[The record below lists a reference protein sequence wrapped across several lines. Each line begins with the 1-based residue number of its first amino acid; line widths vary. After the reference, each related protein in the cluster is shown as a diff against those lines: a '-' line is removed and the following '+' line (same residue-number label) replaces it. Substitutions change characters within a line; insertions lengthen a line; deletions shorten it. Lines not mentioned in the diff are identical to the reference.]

1 MASIAILGAGGWGT
15 ALAIMTDQAGH
26 TVTLWSAFSEE
37 IEQLRRDHEH
47 KKLLNGIPI
56 RPSVRLTDDL
66 NDIQS
71 HDLYILAAPSYATRE
86 VAAGIKDFLPEDALI
101 VNASKGL
108 ENETF
113 KRLSEVISEE
123 LPGCRVVALSG
134 PSHAEE
140 VAQGMPTSLVAAG
153 ENRGAAEQVQDY
165 LSNPNFRV
173 YTSTDIIGVELGGCV
188 KNVIALS
195 AGICD
200 GMGLGDNTKSALIT
214 RGLSEMAR
222 LGTAMGGVA
231 ATFSGLSGIG
241 DLIVTCTSMHSR
253 NRRAGILVGQG
264 VAPAQAVERIGTVEG
279 YHAARLVYQ
288 LGKKHGVELPIT
300 EQSYLVMY
308 EGKNPEQAVSD
319 LMGRPKKSEHEKEET
334 A

>member
-56 RPSVRLTDDL
+56 RASVRLTDEL
-66 NDIQS
+66 NDIRS
-71 HDLYILAAPSYATRE
+71 HDLYILAVPSYVIRE
-86 VAAGIKDFLPEDALI
+86 TAARIKDFLPEGALI
-101 VNASKGL
+101 INASKGL
-108 ENETF
+108 ENETL
-113 KRLSEVISEE
+113 KRLSDVISEE
-123 LPGCRVVALSG
+123 LPGCRVVVLSG

-140 VAQGMPTSLVAAG
+140 VAQRMPTSLVAASK
-153 ENRGAAEQVQDY
+153 NRSAAEEVQDY
-165 LSNPNFRV
+165 LSNPLFRI

-288 LGKKHGVELPIT
+288 LGKKYGVELPIT

-319 LMGRPKKSEHEKEET
+319 LMQRPKKSEHEEESY
-334 A
+334 